1 MPSSTR
7 GINSERLLEDGVG
20 GDSEVPTT
28 ATPPGLVRLQMGR
41 KLCRIILVV
50 LLMIDLVTSVMLV
63 GAAYEFDLPSVFES
77 YALRSSLVDSLA
89 ISAAR
94 VVALSTQ
101 SWLGWW
107 VGFASGVLAI
117 SKAMVYSHESEPVAA
132 NALIFFAVAM
142 AVVELLLC
150 SRCMALSRRCAAVHE
165 LSSKATTSPDAEKA
179 SYETKLQLLLHPPP
193 SSIRGTMKILQPYFW
208 PAGIVNKLRTFATF
222 LIMGG
227 SKACT
232 ECRRITAGVP
242 PDCHRIA
249 I

>member
-1 MPSSTR
+1 MRCAMNSWAST
-7 GINSERLLEDGVG
+7 SFA
-20 GDSEVPTT
+20 PW
-28 ATPPGLVRLQMGR
+28 
-41 KLCRIILVV
+41 
-50 LLMIDLVTSVMLV
+50 
-63 GAAYEFDLPSVFES
+63 LPSRREG
-77 YALRSSLVDSLA
+77 SSAD
-89 ISAAR
+89 
-94 VVALSTQ
+94 
-101 SWLGWW
+101 
-107 VGFASGVLAI
+107 
-117 SKAMVYSHESEPVAA
+117 EPMYDA
-132 NALIFFAVAM
+132 
-142 AVVELLLC
+142 
-150 SRCMALSRRCAAVHE
+150 
-165 LSSKATTSPDAEKA
+165 ATTSPDAEKA